1 VQQDWQK
8 LLLYF
13 YSFALVIFERVLAR
27 DLMFLKSQSALELR
41 LWAGLTKYVFL
52 PICIALAAEVFELML
67 NTDHFKPSFL
77 YMEDVNLYFFPG
89 QIKVFQGALATW
101 A

>member
-1 VQQDWQK
+1 
-8 LLLYF
+8 
-13 YSFALVIFERVLAR
+13 
-27 DLMFLKSQSALELR
+27 MF
-41 LWAGLTKYVFL
+41 FL